1 MSRAIRVGDFIRD
14 EISKI
19 MLHEVRDPRLTK
31 YLAVNDVVVSKDLSY
46 ADIYV
51 SSFEH
56 DNDSDQQVIADVLN
70 KASGFFRTLL
80 SQRLSMR
87 TTPKLRFHYDIL
99 QSEGMSLEQKIREA
113 RSKDQMNISISN
125 DTE

>member
-19 MLHEVRDPRLTK
+19 ILHEVRDPRVTK

-51 SSFEH
+51 SSFGH
-56 DNDSDQQVIADVLN
+56 DNDSDQQAIADVLN

-80 SQRLSMR
+80 SKRLSMR

-99 QSEGMSLEQKIREA
+99 QSKGVSLEQKIREA
-113 RSKDQMNISISN
+113 RSKDQMNISN
-125 DTE
+125 DK

>member
-19 MLHEVRDPRLTK
+19 ILHEVRDPRLTK

-56 DNDSDQQVIADVLN
+56 DNDLDQQAVAEVLN
-70 KASGFFRTLL
+70 SASGFFRTLL
-80 SQRLSMR
+80 SKRLSMR

-113 RSKDQMNISISN
+113 RSKDQVNISN
-125 DTE
+125 DEE

>member
-19 MLHEVRDPRLTK
+19 ILHEVRDPRVTK
-31 YLAVNDVVVSKDLSY
+31 YLAVNEVVVSKDLSY

-56 DNDSDQQVIADVLN
+56 DNDSDKQAIADVLN

-80 SQRLSMR
+80 SKRLSMR

-113 RSKDQMNISISN
+113 RSKDQMNISN
-125 DTE
+125 DKE

>member
-19 MLHEVRDPRLTK
+19 ILHEVRDPRVTK

-56 DNDSDQQVIADVLN
+56 DSDSDQQAIADVLN

-80 SQRLSMR
+80 SKRLSMR

-113 RSKDQMNISISN
+113 RSKDQMNISN
-125 DTE
+125 DEE

>member
-19 MLHEVRDPRLTK
+19 ILHEVRDPRVTK

-80 SQRLSMR
+80 SKRLSMR

-113 RSKDQMNISISN
+113 RSKDQMNISN
-125 DTE
+125 DKE

>member
-19 MLHEVRDPRLTK
+19 ILHEVRDPRLTK
-31 YLAVNDVVVSKDLSY
+31 HLAVNDVVVSKDLSY

-56 DNDSDQQVIADVLN
+56 DNDSDQQTVSEVLN
-70 KASGFFRTLL
+70 GASGFFRTLL
-80 SQRLSMR
+80 SKRLSIR
-87 TTPKLRFHYDIL
+87 TTPKLRFHYDTL
-99 QSEGMSLEQKIREA
+99 HSEGISLEQKIREA
-113 RSKDQMNISISN
+113 RSKDQVNISN
-125 DTE
+125 DEE

>member
-19 MLHEVRDPRLTK
+19 ILHEVRDPRVTK
-31 YLAVNDVVVSKDLSY
+31 YLAVNEVVVSKDLSY

-56 DNDSDQQVIADVLN
+56 DNDSDKQAIADVLN
-70 KASGFFRTLL
+70 KASGFFRTL
-80 SQRLSMR
+80 
-87 TTPKLRFHYDIL
+87 
-99 QSEGMSLEQKIREA
+99 
-113 RSKDQMNISISN
+113 
-125 DTE
+125 

>member
-19 MLHEVRDPRLTK
+19 ILHEVRDPRLTK

-51 SSFEH
+51 SSFEY
-56 DNDSDQQVIADVLN
+56 DSDSDQQAIADVLN

-80 SQRLSMR
+80 SKRLSMR

-113 RSKDQMNISISN
+113 RSKDQMNITN
-125 DTE
+125 DKE

>member
-19 MLHEVRDPRLTK
+19 ILHEVRDPRLAK
-31 YLAVNDVVVSKDLSY
+31 HLAVNDVIVSKDLSY

-56 DNDSDQQVIADVLN
+56 DNDLDQQAVAEVHARQAQARRDTSSV
-70 KASGFFRTLL
+70 ACAPAPTAG
-80 SQRLSMR
+80 
-87 TTPKLRFHYDIL
+87 
-99 QSEGMSLEQKIREA
+99 IRYRQA
-113 RSKDQMNISISN
+113 RGAAAQAPGAVEFDARGRSRQ
-125 DTE
+125 

>member
-19 MLHEVRDPRLTK
+19 ILHEVRDPRLTK
-31 YLAVNDVVVSKDLSY
+31 HLAVNDVVVSKDLSY

-56 DNDSDQQVIADVLN
+56 DNKLDQHAVAEVLN
-70 KASGFFRTLL
+70 GASGFF
-80 SQRLSMR
+80 
-87 TTPKLRFHYDIL
+87 PKLRFHYDTL

-113 RSKDQMNISISN
+113 RSKDQMNISN
-125 DTE
+125 DEE

>member
-19 MLHEVRDPRLTK
+19 ILHEVRDPRVTK

-56 DNDSDQQVIADVLN
+56 DNDSDQQAIADVLN

-80 SQRLSMR
+80 SKSCLLYTS
-87 TTPKLRFHYDIL
+87 DAAD
-99 QSEGMSLEQKIREA
+99 E
-113 RSKDQMNISISN
+113 
-125 DTE
+125 

>member
-19 MLHEVRDPRLTK
+19 ILHEVRDPRVTK

-80 SQRLSMR
+80 SKRLSMR

-99 QSEGMSLEQKIREA
+99 QSEGMSLEQKIKEA
-113 RSKDQMNISISN
+113 RSKDQMNISN